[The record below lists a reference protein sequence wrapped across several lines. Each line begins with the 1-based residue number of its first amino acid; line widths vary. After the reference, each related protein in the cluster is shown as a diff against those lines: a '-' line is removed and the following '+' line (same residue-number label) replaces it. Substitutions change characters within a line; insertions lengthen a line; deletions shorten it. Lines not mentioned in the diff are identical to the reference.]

1 MDKIFD
7 FISEER
13 LFHFL
18 ADPTSAA
25 GIEIITP
32 HLTDSKAPLGEGS
45 MGTTAMSKSA
55 TTATSATAAATKPVA
70 ATATTSTSVP
80 ASTASSDDPF
90 LKNLFAANKGE
101 KGNDLMFQSLIKSE
115 EKNVE
120 KKKSILGELPKID
133 TSLFIDREYHLK
145 RQLSGVKIALAC
157 FVTLGFFLFL
167 YFYAQ
172 LDPNFNLFGS
182 DNVGK
187 RLSTTNDQLRSMQTQ
202 VNFYRYRIAKKD
214 LDQFFYQANEYLQKY
229 DAWKSTPAD
238 NPQKSELLSDLD
250 TAKTDLT
257 KPFDDA
263 REKLSKSI
271 IVPLYHEVDPVANR
285 ETLDPAAAAEEEKK
299 LATQEFQDSLKQYID
314 TQKTGANPDEV
325 RDLNEMKMI
334 VGNNALLALTS
345 TDLSKM
351 SHADL
356 RAFILQMSNH
366 YNQRLAFIFHIKDH
380 RIPWYS
386 IITEIYDKTT
396 SIDKGRFKTKLYKDV
411 GGIQYTGF
419 DFNGDTGRI
428 TISGNVKD
436 FDGVNFTIVADL
448 IDILEGSSKF
458 KDVEMRTFSKSFTS
472 DKDGFEGNFKIDLSL
487 QKEDDRDS
495 RDTAVNLGSLSNV
508 FSAPKA
514 PDVTPDVP
522 DVPATP
528 ATPEP
533 ATEPAPAVTPSPE
546 PAAPTDT
553 STPAPA
559 PTEPST
565 TP

>member
-32 HLTDSKAPLGEGS
+32 HLTDSKAPLGEGNAS
-45 MGTTAMSKSA
+45 TAAMPTVSGTPAAITPVTATATTKPAAMSA
-55 TTATSATAAATKPVA
+55 TLP
-70 ATATTSTSVP
+70 ATTSTSAP
-80 ASTASSDDPF
+80 AGTTSSDPF
-90 LKNLFAANKGE
+90 LKNLFADNKSE
-101 KGNDLMFQSLIKSE
+101 KGNDLMFQSLLKSE

-167 YFYAQ
+167 YFYTQ

-187 RLSTTNDQLRSMQTQ
+187 QLSTTNDQLRSMQTQ
-202 VNFYRYRIAKKD
+202 VNFYRYRTAKKD

-229 DAWKSTPAD
+229 DAWKSTPVD
-238 NPQKSELLSDLD
+238 DPQKSQLLSDLD
-250 TAKTDLT
+250 TAKADLA

-285 ETLDPAAAAEEEKK
+285 DTLDPAAAAEEEKRI
-299 LATQEFQDSLKQYID
+299 ATQEFQDSLKQYID
-314 TQKTGANPDEV
+314 TQKTGAKPDEI

-366 YNQRLAFIFHIKDH
+366 YNQRLAFIFHIKDR

-419 DFNGDTGRI
+419 DFNGDTGRL

-448 IDILEGSSKF
+448 IDVLEGSSKF
-458 KDVEMRTFSKSFTS
+458 KNVEMRTFSKSFTS

-487 QKEDDRDS
+487 QQEDERDS
-495 RDTAVNLGSLSNV
+495 RDTAINLGSLSNV

-522 DVPATP
+522 VTP
-528 ATPEP
+528 A
-533 ATEPAPAVTPSPE
+533 APE
-546 PAAPTDT
+546 PAAPTDA
-553 STPAPA
+553 STPTPT
-559 PTEPST
+559 PTEPIPT
-565 TP
+565 EPTPTP